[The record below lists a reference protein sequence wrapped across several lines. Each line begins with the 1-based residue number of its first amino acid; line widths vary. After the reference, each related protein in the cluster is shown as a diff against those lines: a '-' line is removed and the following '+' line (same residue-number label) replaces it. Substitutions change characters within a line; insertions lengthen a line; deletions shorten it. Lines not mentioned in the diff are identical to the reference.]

1 MNHHKGSKVESIPI
15 RVVHERSDGHA
26 GSPGSKKYGGTRNT
40 TELPAARSPAESSP
54 RIARAHSEPPKAFQ
68 KAFAQMRHPDQV
80 PIPEGDVPEN
90 LSVPGGAHPGSNLE
104 HPAHN
109 LATSA
114 SAPSVPSSQRV
125 PENHH
130 RASPVP
136 PPRRGSPTKSH
147 APPYHDDIRK
157 QSAPPGVRHIPI
169 FVEGREEPVVN
180 RERQRPASFQ
190 QNHGNYDGGFTK
202 PSDLYPAG
210 TRKATRG
217 DEKPFPNLR
226 TQQQPAQGQ
235 QYPTEPTS
243 PISPPPGPIPMGF
256 VPKEPTSPLP
266 APDGPIPLPCSPNL
280 YNNVNSVNNN
290 NNTNT
295 DNSEQIKKEEEERQ
309 RKPTMVPPPPPQR
322 KSSAEKLAEEKERKD
337 SFSVPIKVVQE
348 PEQDSVDS
356 AQPPQRQAPEEPP
369 KPKEEPQKKANDPSL
384 EKLEKIQTAVAELVA
399 KIEAFKGS
407 KKDKEY
413 LYLDEM
419 LTRQLLALDGIET
432 GGRDELRKMRKESIK
447 SVNRC
452 LSMLDSK
459 AKAAN
464 ASKDAKENN
473 DILDALAAKSKAEA
487 AAK

>member
-1 MNHHKGSKVESIPI
+1 MNHHKGSRAESIPI
-15 RVVHERSDGHA
+15 RVVHERSDHHA
-26 GSPGSKKYGGTRNT
+26 GSPGSKKYGTRNT
-40 TELPAARSPAESSP
+40 TELPAARSPAEGSP

-68 KAFAQMRHPDQV
+68 KTFAQMRHPDQV

-90 LSVPGGAHPGSNLE
+90 LAVPGTHPGSGSNLE
-104 HPAHN
+104 NPAHN

-114 SAPSVPSSQRV
+114 SAPSVPSSQRA
-125 PENHH
+125 PATEHH

-147 APPYHDDIRK
+147 TPPYHDDIRK

-180 RERQRPASFQ
+180 RERQRPTSFQ
-190 QNHGNYDGGFTK
+190 QNHGNFEGGFNK
-202 PSDLYPAG
+202 PSDFYPSG

-217 DEKPFPNLR
+217 DEKPFSNLR
-226 TQQQPAQGQ
+226 TQQQQPGKGQ
-235 QYPTEPTS
+235 QHPTEPTS

-266 APDGPIPLPCSPNL
+266 APDGPIPLPCSPNF
-280 YNNVNSVNNN
+280 YNNVNNN
-290 NNTNT
+290 NNAESN
-295 DNSEQIKKEEEERQ
+295 EQIKKEEEERQ

-322 KSSAEKLAEEKERKD
+322 KASAEKPVEEKERKD
-337 SFSVPIKVVQE
+337 SFSVPIKVVQQ
-348 PEQDSVDS
+348 PEKDSVDS
-356 AQPPQRQAPEEPP
+356 TQPPQQPPPAAEEPP
-369 KPKEEPQKKANDPSL
+369 KPKEEPQKKSNDPSL
-384 EKLEKIQTAVAELVA
+384 EKLEKIQNTVAELVA

-419 LTRQLLALDGIET
+419 LTRQLLALDCIET

-464 ASKDAKENN
+464 ASKEAKENN